1 MLFSKRTEN
10 FDVEGLRARYDQIV
24 AERQSLYSLVDKLTG
39 YCEGL
44 EKRIETQRVGIEA
57 LEDRVTNLEVA
68 LDQISDLTDDH
79 AQALTDILSEKKK
92 EEIDETS

>member
-1 MLFSKRTEN
+1 MFGRRTNADSEALR
-10 FDVEGLRARYDQIV
+10 GLQVRYDQIV

-68 LDQISDLTDDH
+68 LDQISDLTD
-79 AQALTDILSEKKK
+79 ILSEKKK